1 MRTKIFDLKCDYL
14 PLDKHSNSALVKD
27 VFTLVKGGIV
37 DSSSGLAAIR
47 NPDTYRRW
55 GASLKYN
62 PTLIEHE
69 VKTLKGSAILG
80 NLLKHLIPLS
90 VTFSPLPLSNDADHA
105 NL

>member
-1 MRTKIFDLKCDYL
+1 M
-14 PLDKHSNSALVKD
+14 VKD

-69 VKTLKGSAILG
+69 VKTLEGSAILD
-80 NLLKHLIPLS
+80 NLLKHLISLS
-90 VTFSPLPLSNDADHA
+90 VTFSSLPLSYDADHA